1 MLDINLC
8 LCRIVGDTIS
18 ENSGYFLFILIWII
32 FFVSG
37 NVPVKSSNT
46 IRIIS
51 IYNLL
56 AIISLSS
63 YKWAV
68 ITNISLVGNHQ

>member
-1 MLDINLC
+1 ML
-8 LCRIVGDTIS
+8 DTIS
-18 ENSGYFLFILIWII
+18 ENSGYFFFFYIWII

-37 NVPVKSSNT
+37 KVPVESSNT

-68 ITNISLVGNHQ
+68 ITNISLVVNHQ